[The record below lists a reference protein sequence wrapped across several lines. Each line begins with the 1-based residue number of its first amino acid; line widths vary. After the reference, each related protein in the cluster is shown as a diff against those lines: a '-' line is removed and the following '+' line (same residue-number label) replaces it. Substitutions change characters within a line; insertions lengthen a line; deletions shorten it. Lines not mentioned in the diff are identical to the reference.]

1 MAGLTGL
8 FRRGT
13 TYYMRVVLPLDHPL
27 RAERPTGRIVISL
40 GSSNY
45 REALSKGYAKRAEI
59 LAGATYETVPT
70 ASPLAPRI
78 HNAGSPA
85 LTLQELHLRWQ
96 AANQTSEDS
105 TRACLR
111 AIHLFEEFSGA
122 VKVNQINRDMG
133 DKFRS
138 WLQQQPTSSKTAR
151 DRLVWVKSLL
161 NYASEDLE
169 LIPKNPWRGLDIKA
183 HTEAPRQPW
192 SDESLDK
199 LFSHPIWAEGL
210 IPKNT
215 KAGGS
220 AAYWIPLLGLYSG
233 ARCSEL
239 CQLRK
244 DDIKKESS
252 VWTMQIHDGDPTQR
266 IKTIAGRRAIP
277 LHDEIL
283 RLGFIQ
289 YWDSIEQGSL
299 WPKLPKREGK
309 AGGYFSQHFGELRA
323 ELGIPPSM
331 SFHSFRH
338 SARTNLVCAG
348 VAESVVDRL
357 LGHIGTGS
365 VGAKVYT
372 HLSNQKLQEAINC
385 LPTSTDSVR
394 QYQSQVMTSEPE
406 V

>member
-8 FRRGT
+8 FRRET

-45 REALSKGYAKRAEI
+45 REALSKGYAKRAEL
-59 LAGATYETVPT
+59 LAGAAYETVPT
-70 ASPLAPRI
+70 ASSLAPRI
-78 HNAGSPA
+78 HNIVSTS
-85 LTLQELHLRWQ
+85 LTLRELHLRWQ
-96 AANQTSEDS
+96 ASKHTSEDS
-105 TRACLR
+105 SRACLR
-111 AIHLFEEFSGA
+111 AIHLFEEFSGE
-122 VKVNQINRDMG
+122 VRLVQINRDMG

-138 WLQQQPTSSKTAR
+138 WLQQQTTSSKTAR

-161 NYASEDLE
+161 NYACDDLE
-169 LIPKNPWRGLDIKA
+169 VIPKNPWRGLDIKA

-192 SDESLDK
+192 SDESLTK

-215 KAGGS
+215 KAGRL

-244 DDIKKESS
+244 DDIKKESG
-252 VWTMQIHDGDPTQR
+252 VWMVQIHYGDPTQR
-266 IKTIAGRRAIP
+266 IKTNAARRSIP
-277 LHDEIL
+277 LHDELL
-283 RLGFIQ
+283 RLGFVK
-289 YWDSIEQGSL
+289 YCESMSQGSL
-299 WPKLPKREGK
+299 WPNLPKREGK
-309 AGGYFSQHFGELRA
+309 AGGYFSQFFGELRA
-323 ELGIPPSM
+323 ELDIPPSM

-338 SARTNLVCAG
+338 SVRTNLVCAG
-348 VAESVVDRL
+348 VAESMVDKL
-357 LGHIGTGS
+357 LGHISTGS

-372 HLSNQKLQEAINC
+372 HLSNQKLQEAINY
-385 LPTSTDSVR
+385 LPTATEKIK
-394 QYQSQVMTSEPE
+394 QYQP
-406 V
+406 